1 MVPRSGNGVGGGVI
15 SLFKGQIWSQARYI
29 ETNVP
34 GEKNV
39 LLKALAHSKD
49 VATLKKYLNMTLGNQ
64 VACHVKL
71 TQFWIRGRWR
81 TKMCPQSLKQLQP
94 TLLVCPRHCLQF
106 FSSVECSLRSYLSA
120 TNTIG
125 KTSHNHFLNFF
136 YNSTV
141 WQCHN
146 GDWSHPFLASSPFY
160 KKNVQSK
167 KLRPAPAKVPLLPG
181 SICANTGLT
190 SSPFLAAVGPWAISS
205 TRSHGAFPPAP
216 TSLRC
221 KSSSTGAML
230 GRGTLFFDKPL
241 RLCRW

>member
-1 MVPRSGNGVGGGVI
+1 
-15 SLFKGQIWSQARYI
+15 
-29 ETNVP
+29 
-34 GEKNV
+34 
-39 LLKALAHSKD
+39 
-49 VATLKKYLNMTLGNQ
+49 
-64 VACHVKL
+64 
-71 TQFWIRGRWR
+71 
-81 TKMCPQSLKQLQP
+81 MCPQSLKQLQP
-94 TLLVCPRHCLQF
+94 TLLVCPRHFCLQF

-125 KTSHNHFLNFF
+125 KTSHNHFLIFF
-136 YNSTV
+136 ITA
-141 WQCHN
+141 QCDSVTMVTGHI
-146 GDWSHPFLASSPFY
+146 PFQRRHLFI

-167 KLRPAPAKVPLLPG
+167 KLRPSPAKVPLLPG

-205 TRSHGAFPPAP
+205 TRSHGAFPPPP

-241 RLCRW
+241 RLCR

>member
-1 MVPRSGNGVGGGVI
+1 
-15 SLFKGQIWSQARYI
+15 
-29 ETNVP
+29 
-34 GEKNV
+34 
-39 LLKALAHSKD
+39 
-49 VATLKKYLNMTLGNQ
+49 
-64 VACHVKL
+64 
-71 TQFWIRGRWR
+71 
-81 TKMCPQSLKQLQP
+81 MCPQSLKQLQP
-94 TLLVCPRHCLQF
+94 TLLVCPRHICLQK
-106 FSSVECSLRSYLSA
+106 
-120 TNTIG
+120 I
-125 KTSHNHFLNFF
+125 

-141 WQCHN
+141 
-146 GDWSHPFLASSPFY
+146 SHPFLASSPFY

-190 SSPFLAAVGPWAISS
+190 SSPFLAAVGPWATSS

-241 RLCRW
+241 RLCR